1 MIKVVY
7 FDDNSAT
14 DYLNIYDGGKVVRT
28 SDDIENQNS
37 ELGTRVSSKL
47 FAKLSWLP
55 FIGGEAEVGASAGL
69 SLNSSSLIK
78 TTLSNTV
85 LTDFLEKV
93 KNDTTRIIKFDGFRV
108 KAYTNSIA
116 F

>member
-28 SDDIENQNS
+28 SDDIENWNS

-55 FIGGEAEVGASAGL
+55 LIGGEAEVGASAGL

-78 TTLSNTV
+78 QSLCPNTV
-85 LTDFLEKV
+85 QTDFLEKV
-93 KNDTTRIIKFDGFRV
+93 KMIQQELLNLMD
-108 KAYTNSIA
+108 SE
-116 F
+116 